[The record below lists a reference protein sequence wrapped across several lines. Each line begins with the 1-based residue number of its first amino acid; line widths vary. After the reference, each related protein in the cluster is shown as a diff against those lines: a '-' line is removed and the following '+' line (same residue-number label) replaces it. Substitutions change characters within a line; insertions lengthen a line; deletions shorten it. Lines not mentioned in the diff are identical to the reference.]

1 MWLAIL
7 EIVAIRQSPVVK
19 KLISLL
25 GSSGDDIINGNQGND
40 TITGGLGADNLTG
53 GSGKD
58 TFVFK
63 TISESTSTSHDTII
77 DFSHGQDQIDF
88 TNIPGITMFQG
99 QLAGSGNHTLNPHS
113 IGYSEV
119 DGHTNVLVNTTNTAE
134 IITNTNFSAANIDI
148 VLVGVHL
155 ALSGTDFHL

>member
-7 EIVAIRQSPVVK
+7 EIVAIRQSSVVK

-40 TITGGLGADNLTG
+40 RITGGLGADNLTG

-63 TISESTSTSHDTII
+63 TISEINSC
-77 DFSHGQDQIDF
+77 
-88 TNIPGITMFQG
+88 
-99 QLAGSGNHTLNPHS
+99 
-113 IGYSEV
+113 
-119 DGHTNVLVNTTNTAE
+119 
-134 IITNTNFSAANIDI
+134 
-148 VLVGVHL
+148 
-155 ALSGTDFHL
+155 